1 MRSGTRVRHETPHL
15 ARPQAPTPKEKQ
27 SPTIPTTST
36 NRNPNKQRCQSGPI
50 ARRSCKFFFQHIV
63 CYSSLTLDQ
72 TNTKIRQGARSG
84 KPPSDPKT
92 PQMKQ
97 KPQIAQNAIPQ
108 AKLQPPT
115 PIKLLF
121 DFSLIYT
128 VLRKAGNK
136 AEQESPVPPKA
147 LLSKHH
153 SSPQHSQ
160 NGPEKRQVWNPQET
174 RNQSH

>member
-1 MRSGTRVRHETPHL
+1 MKHHTSHAPRPLSPRRNNPRPFQRPPQTETP
-15 ARPQAPTPKEKQ
+15 
-27 SPTIPTTST
+27 
-36 NRNPNKQRCQSGPI
+36 NKRRCQSGPI

-84 KPPSDPKT
+84 RPPNDPQT

-121 DFSLIYT
+121 DFSLICT

-147 LLSKHH
+147 LLSKQH

-160 NGPEKRQVWNPQET
+160 NGPENARSGIRKRQGT
-174 RNQSH
+174 KATKF